1 MLASMQCYT
10 DIDIQYVNYEFY
22 TLSVWRLE
30 DCANAIRI
38 DGKIYFPITMKTF
51 KSSFAP
57 RFI

>member
-1 MLASMQCYT
+1 MQCYT